1 MKINK
6 LPASIIYIIMICA
19 NLCFSSASA
28 DQRGQVTNL
37 PIPRFVSMK
46 APEGNVR
53 RGPSLSHRVDWIFKQ
68 KNTPLKIIAEYG
80 HWRQVVDW
88 EGEGGWMHYSLLS
101 GVRHVL
107 VIEDLT
113 HLLAKPTI
121 GMPINAYLETGV
133 IARLGK
139 CDIAWCKLNADGF
152 KGWALKSSIWGV
164 FPKELRD

>member
-1 MKINK
+1 
-6 LPASIIYIIMICA
+6 MICA

-68 KNTPLKIIAEYG
+68 KNTPLKIIAEFG

-88 EGEGGWMHYSLLS
+88 EGNQLWSSGGIVISDANEDQTNFTFDLNEDHSKSMIVWEDFRNGQNFEIFGQVLDLENGNLLGDAIQFTSVVSDSLNNYTPKVKS
-101 GVRHVL
+101 V
-107 VIEDLT
+107 
-113 HLLAKPTI
+113 
-121 GMPINAYLETGV
+121 M
-133 IARLGK
+133 
-139 CDIAWCKLNADGF
+139 AD
-152 KGWALKSSIWGV
+152 
-164 FPKELRD
+164 E

>member
-1 MKINK
+1 MIGANFSF
-6 LPASIIYIIMICA
+6 SIVHA
-19 NLCFSSASA
+19 E
-28 DQRGQVTNL
+28 QRGQVTNL

-68 KNTPLKIIAEYG
+68 KNIPLKIIAESG

-101 GVRHVL
+101 GVRNIL
-107 VIEDLT
+107 VVKDLT
-113 HLLAKPTI
+113 PLLAKPTI
-121 GMPINAYLETGV
+121 GMPINAFLETGV

-139 CDIAWCKLNADGF
+139 CDITWCKLNADGY

-164 FPKELRD
+164 SSTELRD